1 MKIKSESVSVFVK
14 DGFVLSKINGLGNNS
29 YLSINFNTLI
39 KMINENSKGNDD
51 MDLSVLINYY
61 YGRFNE
67 EELTLIIKRVR
78 DIINHNN
85 KYKEYRNVK
94 KIELI

>member
-29 YLSINFNTLI
+29 YLSINFNALL
-39 KMINENSKGNDD
+39 KMIEENPQDGD
-51 MDLSVLINYY
+51 MDLVVMINYY
-61 YGRFNE
+61 YGKFNDE
-67 EELTLIIKRVR
+67 QLNHILDRVK
-78 DIINHNN
+78 DIINHND

-94 KIELI
+94 DIEFF